1 MGRRDHVQL
10 RITRHVATGVLA
22 ALACGLPMA
31 QPVAQERAA
40 AASPRTNLAI
50 VREAQ
55 ELQRRG
61 RAGDAMQRLR
71 EADRMGPKSALEQF
85 EIEQV
90 RADAAAELGDNA
102 TAAKSLEMMLGSP
115 HLLPA
120 DRLPTQR
127 KLVAR
132 LFDMRDHAGVIA
144 WSTRYVKEGGADLQV
159 RWLQAQSHFQ
169 LGDYAN
175 AARELQLVV
184 QAEERSGQTP
194 PEAQLVLLQK
204 SYQMLGDNNAIVWA
218 QEKLVSY
225 YPSKSHWAEL
235 LDRVQRRPDFGDR
248 LALDVLR
255 LRFLTGT
262 LRGADDYAQM
272 ATLSLQAALPAE
284 AKRVVEQ
291 GFANGVLDAARHEKL
306 REQVQRQAAE
316 LQQTLSRP
324 DAEAAATAAR
334 DGIWLVNLGFANVMQ
349 GDYAKGLA
357 LMEQGMRKGGLAERP
372 QDSKLRLGVAY
383 LLAGQRARAI
393 ETFRNVGGTHGAADL
408 GRIWAIYARNTAP

>member
-1 MGRRDHVQL
+1 MG
-10 RITRHVATGVLA
+10 A
-22 ALACGLPMA
+22 
-31 QPVAQERAA
+31 
-40 AASPRTNLAI
+40 
-50 VREAQ
+50 
-55 ELQRRG
+55 
-61 RAGDAMQRLR
+61 
-71 EADRMGPKSALEQF
+71 KSALEQF

-90 RADAAAELGDNA
+90 RADAAAELGDNT
-102 TAAKSLEMMLGSP
+102 TAAKSLEMMLASP

-120 DRLPTQR
+120 DRLPTQK
-127 KLVAR
+127 KLVTR

-144 WSTRYVKEGGADLQV
+144 WSARYVKEGGGDLQV

-184 QAEERSGQTP
+184 QAEERAGQTP